1 MQRLGGL
8 PPFGA
13 IGEHRCDSGRQQR
26 RVTLFVGNA
35 RGACLRNLAADNRGE
50 PLVDEREVLE
60 HARNGPAIRCRR
72 LVALITGNAIDRLA
86 QFRARPVEPRQYVRD
101 SRMHHSDCKLVTHAL
116 PGDPERGNIRAMTGI
131 EDYEFQPEKSVA
143 PTPEI
148 GGGPRFPRGA
158 LIAVVIVVVA
168 IAAAAYFL
176 FTRRSAPSKVAT
188 PATTSAAQAPK
199 TAADDFEHIDLPPLD
214 DSDALVRQRIG
225 ILSSNRLVAAW
236 LATRGLIRNFV
247 VVVENTSHGMNPSR
261 HLSVLKPA
269 GQFRVMTRG
278 SQVVVDPRNYDRF
291 SPIEEAAASIDA
303 RAAGRLYQSFKPLL
317 QTAYDELGNQE
328 PIDRAVARAVSSLL
342 QVPAIDGDVRV
353 EQTGEGIGYQYADE
367 RLEALSGA
375 QKQLLRMGPK
385 NLRIIQSQLRTFA
398 TTIGIPVN

>member
-1 MQRLGGL
+1 
-8 PPFGA
+8 
-13 IGEHRCDSGRQQR
+13 
-26 RVTLFVGNA
+26 
-35 RGACLRNLAADNRGE
+35 
-50 PLVDEREVLE
+50 
-60 HARNGPAIRCRR
+60 
-72 LVALITGNAIDRLA
+72 
-86 QFRARPVEPRQYVRD
+86 
-101 SRMHHSDCKLVTHAL
+101 
-116 PGDPERGNIRAMTGI
+116 MTGI